1 MAYYQPSYLPQSYS
15 AYQTSYQP
23 AVQQPVMVAGNS
35 YAPPPT
41 AGPEWKWVDGEIGA
55 RAYQIP
61 PGTPPGATIP
71 LWDTNDMVIYLKSTN
86 AMGMPNPLQ
95 KLRYY
100 PESDPKQALP
110 QGQSG
115 ETKAEEM
122 PRMDESKFVTKEEFE
137 KMKHEIED
145 ILTTPNRKGA
155 NI

>member
-1 MAYYQPSYLPQSYS
+1 MAYYQPSYLQQSYS
-15 AYQTSYQP
+15 PYSASYQP
-23 AVQQPVMVAGNS
+23 AIQQPVTMPGTS
-35 YAPPPT
+35 YAPPQT
-41 AGPEWKWVDGEIGA
+41 SGPEWKWVDGEIGA

-100 PESDPKQALP
+100 PETDKQQALP

-115 ETKAEEM
+115 DTATNEM
-122 PRMDESKFVTKEEFE
+122 PYEEAKYVTRDEFE
-137 KMKHEIED
+137 KMKQEIED
-145 ILTTPNRKGA
+145 ILTAPKSKRGD
-155 NI
+155 